1 MQKYPSLAGQKRGKM
16 KDFIGLVVSGLLA
29 GGSYAD
35 AIDIGKIYGHEITLA
50 EQDYEKI
57 LKVDGREMHRNA
69 IILFEELTTVSGVP
83 IIIGSSSGGG
93 NACDGSPFVISL
105 PIDGKAKLDGP
116 IDSCATMSHDI
127 EKDKIIFST
136 PNLPGKG
143 QDKWQWTANEGLKKA
158 GSVAFKASDNSG
170 WNALREQTISYPWD
184 VFDNVEIS
192 AQIKQLLGSDFHK
205 YQTILTGMGSGEY
218 SRGDYFGQ
226 SCTPHSCTF
235 EEAILYLSYSDKKVY
250 AAYKLDGQKIKVF
263 PVVKE
268 WPDKA
273 KAELRNWSRKW
284 K

>member
-136 PNLPGKG
+136 PNLPEKVRTNGNGRLTKALKG
-143 QDKWQWTANEGLKKA
+143 GI
-158 GSVAFKASDNSG
+158 GS
-170 WNALREQTISYPWD
+170 I
-184 VFDNVEIS
+184 
-192 AQIKQLLGSDFHK
+192 
-205 YQTILTGMGSGEY
+205 
-218 SRGDYFGQ
+218 
-226 SCTPHSCTF
+226 
-235 EEAILYLSYSDKKVY
+235 
-250 AAYKLDGQKIKVF
+250 
-263 PVVKE
+263 
-268 WPDKA
+268 
-273 KAELRNWSRKW
+273 
-284 K
+284 

>member
-1 MQKYPSLAGQKRGKM
+1 M
-16 KDFIGLVVSGLLA
+16 KGFVKVALFVATTSA
-29 GGSYAD
+29 ASAAYA
-35 AIDIGKIYGHEITLA
+35 IEIGKINGHEITLT

-69 IILFEELTTVSGVP
+69 IILFDEMTTVSGVP

-105 PIDGKAKLDGP
+105 RIAGKAKLDGP
-116 IDSCATMSHDI
+116 IDSCATVSHDI
-127 EKDKIIFST
+127 ENDKVIFST

-143 QDKWQWTANEGLKKA
+143 QEKWQWTAEAGLKSI
-158 GSVAFKASDNSG
+158 GTTEFKASDNSG
-170 WNALREQTISYPWD
+170 WNALREQSIRYPWD

-192 AQIKQLLGSDFHK
+192 SQIKQLLGSDFEK
-205 YQTILTGMGSGEY
+205 YQAILTGVGSGEY
-218 SRGDYFGQ
+218 SNGDYSGQ

-235 EEAILYLSYSDKKVY
+235 EEAIIYLSHSDKKVY
-250 AAYKLDGQKIKVF
+250 AGYKLDGQKIKVF

-273 KAELRNWSRKW
+273 KAELRSWASKW